1 MDHHDQYWKS
11 LSSGKRLR
19 RAMILSM
26 LVHAS
31 VLAAVSYF
39 AVKKNLDIQPIGF
52 QVELVEDQPP
62 QPEVK
67 PEPPAPEPPKPP
79 EPEPPKVEPQ
89 KPEPKPEPKI
99 EPKPEP
105 KPKPKPKPEPKPEP
119 PKEKPKAKPIET
131 PKQTGVEVQQQGLPS
146 ELSAWAAAVKKKV
159 ERCWVQPAGLR
170 LTENQAWVSFWVD
183 KDGKLLTQPEVIK
196 EASDPELGQSAIRAI
211 KLAEPLPPFPP
222 NVYKLEQEVV
232 YVFTLENEEMEGL

>member
-1 MDHHDQYWKS
+1 
-11 LSSGKRLR
+11 
-19 RAMILSM
+19 MILSM

-62 QPEVK
+62 QPEAK

-79 EPEPPKVEPQ
+79 EPEPPKVEPK

-105 KPKPKPKPEPKPEP
+105 KPKSEPKPKPKPKKPEP
-119 PKEKPKAKPIET
+119 PKEKPKAKPVET